1 MSMSL
6 MFTSDALTNRG
17 TSDWTAIKEVSDVD
31 GLVWLEDSTVDACA
45 RLLQCAVLSTGKLV
59 LAFDHSDEEYHESF
73 VSDFGPSLLD
83 EETREALREL
93 LETDRKGGEKAAALF
108 DLICERQLMINLVGK
123 SITEPYLAA
132 VNTTADTASIDLG
145 PSSMYAMLKKL
156 GIETDA
162 ESEMGETSLEIFEK
176 AVNDNAH
183 MTDRPA
189 SLRDFL
195 ECARRNGAS
204 EVYWA

>member
-6 MFTSDALTNRG
+6 MFTSDEISNRG
-17 TSDWTAIKEVSDVD
+17 TSDWAAIQEVSDVD
-31 GLVWLEDSTVDACA
+31 GLVWIEDSTVDACA
-45 RLLQCAVLSTGKLV
+45 RLLQHAVLSTGKPV
-59 LAFDHSDEEYHESF
+59 LTFDHSDEEYHESF

-123 SITEPYLAA
+123 DITEPYLAA
-132 VNTTADTASIDLG
+132 VNTPADTASIDLG
-145 PSSMYAMLKKL
+145 SGSMYAMLKKL

-162 ESEMGETSLEIFEK
+162 ERETGETSLEIFEK
-176 AVNDNAH
+176 AVNDNAD
-183 MTDRPA
+183 MTDCPA

-204 EVYWA
+204 QVYWA